1 MNKKIIQVLNLQKSF
16 KIFKKNEGLWASVKD
31 FFYRQSTE
39 KVAVNSISFEIEEG
53 EFVGFVVPNGAGKT
67 TTLRM
72 LSGILTPTSG
82 ELSVLGYQ
90 PWKRANEFKKQF
102 SIIMGQK
109 NQLWWDLPPLD
120 SYELFRHMYEI
131 PKDEFKK
138 NLGFLA
144 DLLNA
149 GDFLEVQTRKLSLG
163 QRMKAELIGA
173 LIHKPKLLFL
183 DEPTIGLDVVSQSA
197 IRDFLKKYNQETRA
211 TILLTSH
218 YMEDIRRLCGR
229 VMIIDHGSLL
239 YDGSYSNLIN
249 KFVHEKTLALRF
261 QKEIPKKD
269 LEKFGKIAQWDGIS
283 ATLIIPRE
291 EAPELLARVMK
302 ELPVEDLTV
311 HESSMED
318 VVRDIFTQKHV

>member
-1 MNKKIIQVLNLQKSF
+1 MNKKVIQVSKLKKSF
-16 KIFKKNEGLWASVKD
+16 TTFKKNEGLWASVKD
-31 FFYRQSTE
+31 FFYRQSVE
-39 KVAVNSISFEIEEG
+39 KIAVNEISFDIDEG
-53 EFVGFVVPNGAGKT
+53 EFVGFVGPNGAGKT
-67 TTLRM
+67 TTLKM

-82 ELSVLGYQ
+82 ELKVLGYE
-90 PWKRANEFKKQF
+90 PWKRAHEFKKQF

-138 NLGFLA
+138 NLDFLA
-144 DLLNA
+144 DLLDA
-149 GDFLEVQTRKLSLG
+149 RDFLEVQTRKLSLG

-218 YMEDIRRLCGR
+218 YMEDIRRLCSR

-239 YDGSYSNLIN
+239 YDGTYSNLIN
-249 KFVHEKTLALRF
+249 KFVHEKTLSLRF

-269 LEKFGKIAQWDGIS
+269 LEKFGKILQWDGVS
-283 ATLIIPRE
+283 ATLAIPRE
-291 EAPELLARVMK
+291 EAPALLAKVMK
-302 ELPVEDLTV
+302 EMPVEDLTIQ
-311 HESSMED
+311 ESSMED

>member
-1 MNKKIIQVLNLQKSF
+1 MNKKVIQALNLQKSF
-16 KIFKKNEGLWASVKD
+16 TVFKKNEGLWASVKD

-39 KVAVNSISFEIEEG
+39 KIAVNSVSFEIEEG
-53 EFVGFVVPNGAGKT
+53 EFVGFVGPNGAGKT
-67 TTLRM
+67 TTLKM

-82 ELSVLGYQ
+82 ELTVLGYE
-90 PWKRANEFKKQF
+90 PSKRSNSFKKQF

-138 NLGFLA
+138 NLDFLA
-144 DLLNA
+144 DLLDA
-149 GDFLEVQTRKLSLG
+149 RDFLEVQTRKLSLG

-218 YMEDIRRLCGR
+218 YMEDIRRLCSR
-229 VMIIDHGSLL
+229 VIIIDHGSLL
-239 YDGSYSNLIN
+239 YDGGYSDLIN
-249 KFVHEKTLALRF
+249 KFVHEKTLSLRF
-261 QKEIPKKD
+261 EKEISKKD
-269 LEKFGKIAQWDGIS
+269 LEKFGKILQWDGIS
-283 ATLIIPRE
+283 ATLAIPRE
-291 EAPELLARVMK
+291 KAPSLLAGVMK
-302 ELPVEDLTV
+302 ELPVEDLTI

>member
-53 EFVGFVVPNGAGKT
+53 EFVGFVGPNGAGKT
-67 TTLRM
+67 TTLKM